1 VNSVSSTSNFT
12 PTCGDCPL
20 VDLKMP
26 IGILRTVDG
35 RVVNYVSVERIA
47 STVLVIVTSVVNK
60 LDRRRVMLTT

>member
-1 VNSVSSTSNFT
+1 
-12 PTCGDCPL
+12 
-20 VDLKMP
+20 MP
-26 IGILRTVDG
+26 IGILRTVYG